1 MSNLKVVNGMDI
13 IEVVDHKSGEILST
27 EKHTKIKI
35 AVEEDYI
42 KLYLRTI
49 SAIHGL
55 PVGLSGTMNE
65 ILKRINYENEIV
77 LVSSIKKRIAHSL
90 GIKQN
95 TVDHHLGD
103 LVKRQIIFRVDPGVF
118 KLNTYIFGRGKWAD
132 IIKHRET
139 LGIDVEFKEDGHG
152 KTEVIWKTAPVQL
165 KLDI

>member
-1 MSNLKVVNGMDI
+1 
-13 IEVVDHKSGEILST
+13 
-27 EKHTKIKI
+27 
-35 AVEEDYI
+35 
-42 KLYLRTI
+42 
-49 SAIHGL
+49 
-55 PVGLSGTMNE
+55 MNE